1 MDQDHID
8 SLLASLLN
16 LVHEY
21 EALQLELSKLTSGV
35 HLNLAKANF
44 AGERGMR
51 YDADHFNGAMRAT
64 RGIKITDGEDG
75 VPVFT
80 YKKLDSPPD
89 EEDQEEDE
97 KQEDSPEGESAAAA
111 AQENSEASPEGKDED
126 KEEQDKKKT
135 KKVNRDPLNRF
146 GLLVPAP
153 LREAKSLSIQMVEQI
168 IPRIAS
174 IKARIADVE
183 IEIRRAKKKR
193 AKAEAAAAA
202 AAAQAEKEAA
212 EAS

>member
-135 KKVNRDPLNRF
+135 KK
-146 GLLVPAP
+146 
-153 LREAKSLSIQMVEQI
+153 MVEQI